1 MRAKLAALA
10 SLLIYLGLM
19 SGATGAELFIY
30 LSPTG
35 NRVVTDR
42 PIDLA
47 GFVLEQTN
55 IDARAAGRSL
65 RYQDT
70 EKNRDL
76 IDRYIRNAA
85 YLYDMDA
92 ALIRAVIAQE
102 SAFKIDARSPKGALG
117 LMQLMPPTA
126 RQYQVQN
133 MLDPR
138 ENINA
143 GTKHLKY
150 LLQRFSSLSLAL
162 AAYNAGEGAVAK
174 YQGIPP
180 YPETENYVTQVLG
193 RYQDY
198 QSN

>member
-1 MRAKLAALA
+1 
-10 SLLIYLGLM
+10 
-19 SGATGAELFIY
+19 
-30 LSPTG
+30 
-35 NRVVTDR
+35 
-42 PIDLA
+42 
-47 GFVLEQTN
+47 
-55 IDARAAGRSL
+55 
-65 RYQDT
+65 
-70 EKNRDL
+70 
-76 IDRYIRNAA
+76 
-85 YLYDMDA
+85 
-92 ALIRAVIAQE
+92 
-102 SAFKIDARSPKGALG
+102 
-117 LMQLMPPTA
+117 
-126 RQYQVQN
+126 N

>member
-1 MRAKLAALA
+1 
-10 SLLIYLGLM
+10 M

-150 LLQRFSSLSLAL
+150 LLHRFSSLSLAL